1 MGSEIKLSI
10 ENNDESLQESPII
23 GLGDSP
29 GEKTSSKCNWVILN
43 LTEDG
48 SPNTKSSSHKKSRGG
63 HGSHNKESKEEKREK
78 LKKLLLEKL
87 EIEDIREVRLKSV
100 NQFDSKFNHT
110 SAADSH
116 NAYTDMSTSPS
127 KEAR

>member
-29 GEKTSSKCNWVILN
+29 AEKVLSKFN
-43 LTEDG
+43 LLIFIHLEAG
-48 SPNTKSSSHKKSRGG
+48 SPNNKSSSHKKSRGG

-87 EIEDIREVRLKSV
+87 EIDDIREVRLKGV
-100 NQFDSKFNHT
+100 N
-110 SAADSH
+110 
-116 NAYTDMSTSPS
+116 
-127 KEAR
+127 